1 MFCKIGRLIIIATF
15 SLPVPHIFFCRS
27 EKTILPEQSQLDEK
41 RSGSSKTLFDQMVDF
56 MNRHKKQ
63 FPIAIHDAA
72 HKEEDPEQALLK
84 RIRNIVER
92 MLKFY
97 MKGKLNI

>member
-1 MFCKIGRLIIIATF
+1 MD
-15 SLPVPHIFFCRS
+15 IFYTLYQQIVSFRS
-27 EKTILPEQSQLDEK
+27 KKTLLPEQSQLEEK
-41 RSGSSKTLFDQMVDF
+41 RSGSNKTLFDQMVEY

-63 FPIAIHDAA
+63 FPTAIHDAA
-72 HKEEDPEQALLK
+72 HKEEDPELSLQK

-97 MKGKLNI
+97 MKGMLNILHNMTKKHID